1 MAGVGP
7 VRNRKKQF
15 RWRRIVRGQAGSGL
29 SVRAYCAQQ
38 GVKESAYY
46 WWRAQLARRDAE
58 LPPSPAAFVPVEVVA
73 EEPTRGAGGGV
84 GGGGQIEILW
94 PGGLQV
100 RVSGRVDRQTLADVL
115 ASLGA
120 QPC

>member
-7 VRNRKKQF
+7 VRNRKKQL

-29 SVRAYCAQQ
+29 SVRTYCSRQ

-58 LPPSPAAFVPVEVVA
+58 SPPSPAAFVPVEVVA
-73 EEPTRGAGGGV
+73 EEPTRGAGE
-84 GGGGQIEILW
+84 GGGQIEILW
-94 PGGLQV
+94 PGGWKV
-100 RVSGRVDRQTLADVL
+100 RVSGRVDHQTLSDVL

>member
-7 VRNRKKQF
+7 IRNRKKQS
-15 RWRRIVRGQAGSGL
+15 RWRRIVRGQADSGL

-38 GVKESAYY
+38 RVKESAYY

-58 LPPSPAAFVPVEVVA
+58 SPPVQAAFVPVEVVA
-73 EEPTRGAGGGV
+73 EEPMCGV
-84 GGGGQIEILW
+84 NGSGGQIEILW
-94 PGGLQV
+94 PGGWQV
-100 RVSGRVDRQTLADVL
+100 RVSGRVDRQALADVL
-115 ASLGA
+115 ASLGT